1 MSDVITLQSGL
12 REYDQNLQPYTG
24 MLGGLTPD
32 VHTLRAL
39 NPLTT
44 NRVLVVMYR
53 VPWFL
58 LQYFGGANGNAYA
71 NTSPL
76 MTKKIDKK
84 KYIIGVSVIKRI
96 AGTPSGKTGPD
107 SWFETSPDKAVED
120 KRFFAEGFEK
130 ELAEFDHYMIGHFKN
145 SVGSSQI
152 REAEYADKIITR
164 APGKKVLGFYLS
176 STAIFIAMI
185 IVWGLI
191 FKNFALG
198 ICFALCFTSC
208 FAVVTNKTKSEEKDL
223 SQAGN

>member
-1 MSDVITLQSGL
+1 MDYVKGIDIFGLSNFYLKRIADGRIEIEKSLRNELSYEVLSNMLAEAKVNFTDGNGKVIK
-12 REYDQNLQPYTG
+12 G
-24 MLGGLTPD
+24 MPTAEIF
-32 VHTLRAL
+32 V
-39 NPLTT
+39 
-44 NRVLVVMYR
+44 
-53 VPWFL
+53 
-58 LQYFGGANGNAYA
+58 
-71 NTSPL
+71 
-76 MTKKIDKK
+76 MTKKINKK